1 MNGLALVG
9 HQFRYDQKA
18 FWRNPA
24 SVFFTVMFPVILF
37 LILAVVFS
45 GEDVDVRGGIEATTY
60 YVPAIMSLAIIS
72 ATMQTLAMTLVI
84 AREDGRL
91 KRGRGTPMPPWVFI
105 AGRVGNSIVV
115 ALMMLVLLAAIGGVL
130 FGVDVPWDRLPA
142 ILLTLVVGAASF
154 CCLGI
159 ALTAAI
165 PSQDAA
171 AAIVNALLL
180 PLYFLSGVFIPEDQL
195 PERRHRLRR
204 PLPGP
209 PLLRRLLRRLRPRRR
224 LRRLLGQPRDRRPL
238 GRRRPAAGDQVL
250 PLDPA
255 IRLTGASGEPPI
267 ASIPQCFTTSSW
279 RSATSTAAPPSTT
292 RCWPR
297 WAGGGISSRTR
308 RSAGASPNPSSSSPP
323 STTRSPAS
331 ACSSFSALGIVA
343 VKAAWEN
350 GVKSGGVSVSD
361 PGEQRS
367 HGSGSY
373 SAFLKDP
380 DGYEIEITIGSD

>member
-45 GEDVDVRGGIEATTY
+45 GEDVNVRGGIDATTY

-115 ALMMLVLLAAIGGVL
+115 ALMMLALLAAIGAL
-130 FGVDVPWDRLPA
+130 FGADVPWGRLPA
-142 ILLTLVVGAASF
+142 ILITLVVGAASF

-171 AAIVNALLL
+171 AAIVNAMLL

-195 PERRHRLRR
+195 PNGVISFADLFPVRHFFDAFFDAYVPAGGSAVSWDNLAIVA
-204 PLPGP
+204 LWGVAG
-209 PLLRRLLRRLRPRRR
+209 LLL
-224 LRRLLGQPRDRRPL
+224 
-238 GRRRPAAGDQVL
+238 
-250 PLDPA
+250 A
-255 IRLTGASGEPPI
+255 IRYFRWTPRSG
-267 ASIPQCFTTSSW
+267 
-279 RSATSTAAPPSTT
+279 
-292 RCWPR
+292 
-297 WAGGGISSRTR
+297 
-308 RSAGASPNPSSSSPP
+308 
-323 STTRSPAS
+323 
-331 ACSSFSALGIVA
+331 
-343 VKAAWEN
+343 
-350 GVKSGGVSVSD
+350 
-361 PGEQRS
+361 
-367 HGSGSY
+367 
-373 SAFLKDP
+373 
-380 DGYEIEITIGSD
+380 